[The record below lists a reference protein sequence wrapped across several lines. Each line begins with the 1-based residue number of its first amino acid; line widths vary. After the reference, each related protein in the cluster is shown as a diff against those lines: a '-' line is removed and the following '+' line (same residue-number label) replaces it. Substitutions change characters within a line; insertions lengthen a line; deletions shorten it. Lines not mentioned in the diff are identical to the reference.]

1 MYIYIYIDIFIT
13 HAPFDVSFTLYRY
26 QIFFASS
33 LSFFSFPF
41 PLSSPIVSSLS
52 SPRIVRHKNQFS
64 LLSDR
69 LRPSIFLSEYL
80 ILPDSHTHF
89 HFLVSAAMS
98 SLFFLFRSLV
108 FFFPLYFLRTH
119 VLHSVGAKSWKR
131 FIVTFDRHPFL
142 SRFNPTNR
150 LLGCFED
157 LSSSS
162 RSRSPKNLSTDSSVP
177 KITPYQ
183 RISRIRIRID
193 NRNGRRL
200 ETFLLYIII
209 VITPSDISPVKNR
222 WSNVVDFFT
231 SISIARLDEIDRS
244 RLGGRGEAG
253 RVCVVSGRHPWTRG
267 DYLESILEQRIT
279 RRRRRPT
286 NRRLQRRRRRRR

>member
-108 FFFPLYFLRTH
+108 FFFSPIFSTY
-119 VLHSVGAKSWKR
+119 AR
-131 FIVTFDRHPFL
+131 F
-142 SRFNPTNR
+142 S
-150 LLGCFED
+150 LGRCQ
-157 LSSSS
+157 
-162 RSRSPKNLSTDSSVP
+162 
-177 KITPYQ
+177 I
-183 RISRIRIRID
+183 
-193 NRNGRRL
+193 L
-200 ETFLLYIII
+200 ETVHRHFR
-209 VITPSDISPVKNR
+209 SSPLFK
-222 WSNVVDFFT
+222 
-231 SISIARLDEIDRS
+231 SI
-244 RLGGRGEAG
+244 
-253 RVCVVSGRHPWTRG
+253 
-267 DYLESILEQRIT
+267 
-279 RRRRRPT
+279 
-286 NRRLQRRRRRRR
+286 

>member
-108 FFFPLYFLRTH
+108 FFFPYIFYVRTFFTR
-119 VLHSVGAKSWKR
+119 SVPNPGNGSSSLS
-131 FIVTFDRHPFL
+131 IVTPF
-142 SRFNPTNR
+142 
-150 LLGCFED
+150 
-157 LSSSS
+157 
-162 RSRSPKNLSTDSSVP
+162 
-177 KITPYQ
+177 
-183 RISRIRIRID
+183 
-193 NRNGRRL
+193 
-200 ETFLLYIII
+200 
-209 VITPSDISPVKNR
+209 
-222 WSNVVDFFT
+222 
-231 SISIARLDEIDRS
+231 
-244 RLGGRGEAG
+244 
-253 RVCVVSGRHPWTRG
+253 
-267 DYLESILEQRIT
+267 
-279 RRRRRPT
+279 
-286 NRRLQRRRRRRR
+286 

>member
-150 LLGCFED
+150 LLVASKISRPPPAPVLQRISPQILPFPRSPHTNESLEFGFGSTTATD
-157 LSSSS
+157 DDSKHPYYISSSS
-162 RSRSPKNLSTDSSVP
+162 SPP
-177 KITPYQ
+177 PI
-183 RISRIRIRID
+183 
-193 NRNGRRL
+193 
-200 ETFLLYIII
+200 FL
-209 VITPSDISPVKNR
+209 P
-222 WSNVVDFFT
+222 
-231 SISIARLDEIDRS
+231 
-244 RLGGRGEAG
+244 
-253 RVCVVSGRHPWTRG
+253 
-267 DYLESILEQRIT
+267 
-279 RRRRRPT
+279 
-286 NRRLQRRRRRRR
+286 